1 MRRFIIL
8 ILLTALSFQCKRN
21 ESTDVLIDI
30 KDHNWGTRNAIV
42 LENGYYHS
50 YKTLDTL
57 TNQLTGDTLMP
68 VSIHEKELILEKLEP
83 LHMELRAVDG
93 IEDFYITRTG
103 FKADTFKYDVKKFA
117 GKYFLVLISPNSASQ
132 VYVLKDKD
140 LELSET
146 NNISFPR
153 YKIEGYTVGDEINRA
168 EIQVL
173 FKDQFGTSLTEE
185 ALLVNN
191 DNVLLKIVGGKY
203 IEEIRWMNLPEKDI
217 QKIVKDLNSVF
228 SSSPGIE
235 YVPEEERTGSEDIL
249 QYFWSE
255 NDTNI
260 LLTKATE
267 TGNIDEF
274 WSLIYTDLI
283 LSNIMNNYLDAS
295 MEVL

>member
-1 MRRFIIL
+1 MHRFIIF
-8 ILLTALSFQCKRN
+8 ILLTVFFSQCKHN
-21 ESTDVLIDI
+21 ESSDLLIDI

-50 YKTLDTL
+50 YKTLDTI
-57 TNQLTGDTLMP
+57 TNQLTGDTLLP
-68 VSIHEKELILEKLEP
+68 VRIHDQKLILEKLEP

-93 IEDFYITRTG
+93 IEDFYITSTG
-103 FKADTFKYDVKKFA
+103 FKADTFEYDVKKFA
-117 GKYFLVLISPNSASQ
+117 DKYFLVLISPNSASQ
-132 VYVLKDKD
+132 VYELKDKD

-153 YKIEGYTVGDEINRA
+153 YEIEGYTVGDEINRT

-185 ALLVNN
+185 AILVNN
-191 DNVLLKIVGGKY
+191 ENVLLKIIAGKY

-217 QKIVKDLNSVF
+217 LKIVKDLNSVF

-235 YVPEEERTGSEDIL
+235 YIPEEERIGSEDIL

-267 TGNIDEF
+267 TGDIDEF

-295 MEVL
+295 IEAL